1 MSLRREQVKNCDQR
15 FNFFT
20 NRVAGVWNKLPE
32 EIVCARSLNS
42 FKAKVDVWL
51 MKQNEATAIAQ

>member
-1 MSLRREQVKNCDQR
+1 M

-32 EIVCARSLNS
+32 EIVYARSLNS